1 MNLAKRK
8 PGKGFIRLLIAT
20 IVSFVIFLASFLLV
34 GAFIGLSHNHQIKD
48 FGALMQYHVD
58 GLKGLFTFKLNDASN
73 IIYFNLSCLLY
84 IGIVLWV
91 AFLIVGIVQAVKR
104 KRATIVYG
112 LVATFLSLFVFMF
125 TATGIPQYWLIVN
138 TRAPYDNNPALLL
151 FTLFTIVF
159 SLIYIVLA
167 FVLYFVCVVD
177 TYRNSQIEEPV
188 KEELPK
194 QEEKKIVI
202 EEPKK
207 EEKPVVQ
214 SAPILEEPKE
224 EQPYEY
230 NEEKEDTLSKKDLAQ
245 LIRDIVRDE
254 VSRQSANNPYPQGPL
269 VVQYFGTAPISQ
281 TAPQNEIKKEE
292 IKEEPLPKENNKQ
305 EPVAEVK
312 PSDEVKVHDNI
323 VPEEDK
329 APEYIIVPEEEKVE
343 EPAPVKEENPVVEE
357 AQAEKNKIIR
367 IPFQTRM
374 INADEEMKR
383 NYNELKNEILSYGVN
398 DRVSNSGD
406 AFRLHRKT
414 YVKITIAG
422 LSLKLY
428 FALNPDDYKDSPIP
442 VQNAGHKGI
451 YADIPLVFK
460 VKSGL
465 SMRRAKELIQTVME
479 KDGFEQGVIGDT
491 DWVEELKKEPVSD
504 DDSQED

>member
-8 PGKGFIRLLIAT
+8 PSKGFIRLLIAT
-20 IVSFVIFLASFLLV
+20 IVSFVIFLVSFLLV

-73 IIYFNLSCLLY
+73 IIYYNLSCLLY

-91 AFLIVGIVQAVKR
+91 AFLIVGIIQAAKR

-188 KEELPK
+188 KEEQPK
-194 QEEKKIVI
+194 QEEKRAII
-202 EEPKK
+202 EEPK
-207 EEKPVVQ
+207 
-214 SAPILEEPKE
+214 KE

-343 EPAPVKEENPVVEE
+343 EPAIVIKEEKPVVEE
-357 AQAEKNKIIR
+357 SQTEKNKIIR

-491 DWVEELKKEPVSD
+491 DWVEELKKEPIND

>member
-8 PGKGFIRLLIAT
+8 PGKGFIGLLIAT
-20 IVSFVIFLASFLLV
+20 IVCFAIFLVSFLLV

-48 FGALMQYHVD
+48 FAALMQYHVD

-91 AFLIVGIVQAVKR
+91 AFLIVGVINAVKR

-167 FVLYFVCVVD
+167 FVLYFVCVID
-177 TYRNSQIEEPV
+177 TYRNSQVEEPV

-194 QEEKKIVI
+194 QEEKKVII

-207 EEKPVVQ
+207 EEKPIVQ

-230 NEEKEDTLSKKDLAQ
+230 NEEKEDTLSKKD
-245 LIRDIVRDE
+245 
-254 VSRQSANNPYPQGPL
+254 
-269 VVQYFGTAPISQ
+269 
-281 TAPQNEIKKEE
+281 
-292 IKEEPLPKENNKQ
+292 
-305 EPVAEVK
+305 
-312 PSDEVKVHDNI
+312 
-323 VPEEDK
+323 
-329 APEYIIVPEEEKVE
+329 
-343 EPAPVKEENPVVEE
+343 
-357 AQAEKNKIIR
+357 
-367 IPFQTRM
+367 
-374 INADEEMKR
+374 
-383 NYNELKNEILSYGVN
+383 
-398 DRVSNSGD
+398 
-406 AFRLHRKT
+406 
-414 YVKITIAG
+414 
-422 LSLKLY
+422 
-428 FALNPDDYKDSPIP
+428 
-442 VQNAGHKGI
+442 
-451 YADIPLVFK
+451 
-460 VKSGL
+460 
-465 SMRRAKELIQTVME
+465 
-479 KDGFEQGVIGDT
+479 
-491 DWVEELKKEPVSD
+491 
-504 DDSQED
+504 

>member
-1 MNLAKRK
+1 M
-8 PGKGFIRLLIAT
+8 
-20 IVSFVIFLASFLLV
+20 
-34 GAFIGLSHNHQIKD
+34 
-48 FGALMQYHVD
+48 
-58 GLKGLFTFKLNDASN
+58 
-73 IIYFNLSCLLY
+73 
-84 IGIVLWV
+84 
-91 AFLIVGIVQAVKR
+91 
-104 KRATIVYG
+104 
-112 LVATFLSLFVFMF
+112 
-125 TATGIPQYWLIVN
+125 
-138 TRAPYDNNPALLL
+138 
-151 FTLFTIVF
+151 
-159 SLIYIVLA
+159 
-167 FVLYFVCVVD
+167 
-177 TYRNSQIEEPV
+177 
-188 KEELPK
+188 
-194 QEEKKIVI
+194 
-202 EEPKK
+202 
-207 EEKPVVQ
+207 
-214 SAPILEEPKE
+214 
-224 EQPYEY
+224 
-230 NEEKEDTLSKKDLAQ
+230 
-245 LIRDIVRDE
+245 IRDIVRDE

-343 EPAPVKEENPVVEE
+343 EPAIVIKEEKPVVEE
-357 AQAEKNKIIR
+357 SQTEKNKIIR

-491 DWVEELKKEPVSD
+491 DWVEELKKEPIND